1 MKNLTWT
8 LIFLRT
14 PPSTDDPKEMQRCE
28 PRTTGC
34 KAQII
39 PVHQDLGQS
48 SQLITSKAAK
58 NCIVK
63 FFQFVRLHRKI
74 ELITCSQWLLLK
86 VILSL
91 ALSFS
96 HTRTLSLTLSQQILV
111 SNFYI
116 TMGCCA
122 THSSLFSLSLS
133 LSLCHYPLPPFL
145 HLSISFL
152 SISVCFLILWLF
164 LSLSLSFS

>member
-1 MKNLTWT
+1 M
-8 LIFLRT
+8 T
-14 PPSTDDPKEMQRCE
+14 PPSTDNPKEMQRCE

-58 NCIVK
+58 NCNVK

-74 ELITCSQWLLLK
+74 EIITWSQWLLLK

-133 LSLCHYPLPPFL
+133 FSITMPLSSSTLPTSVYLFSLYIRMFPSSL
-145 HLSISFL
+145 IVSF
-152 SISVCFLILWLF
+152 
-164 LSLSLSFS
+164 SLSLSFSQHLFPFL